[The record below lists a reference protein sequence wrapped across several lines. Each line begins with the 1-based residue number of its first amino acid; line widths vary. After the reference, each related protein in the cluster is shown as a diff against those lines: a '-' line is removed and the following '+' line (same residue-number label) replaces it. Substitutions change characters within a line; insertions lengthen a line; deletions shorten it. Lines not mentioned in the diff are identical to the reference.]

1 MRACEF
7 ESHLEHQ
14 MGAHPIVPEDLD
26 LLYEYSGDVQSIDLV
41 GSHAVNV
48 EEYSRGRRD
57 QS

>member
-1 MRACEF
+1 
-7 ESHLEHQ
+7 
-14 MGAHPIVPEDLD
+14 MGTHPIVPENLT
-26 LLYEYSGDVQSIDLV
+26 LLYEYSGDVWGIDLV

>member
-14 MGAHPIVPEDLD
+14 MGAHPIVLENLG
-26 LLYEYSGDVQSIDLV
+26 LLYEYSGDVWSIDLV
-41 GSHAVNV
+41 GSLAVTM

>member
-14 MGAHPIVPEDLD
+14 MGAHPIVLENLG
-26 LLYEYSGDVQSIDLV
+26 LLYEYSGDVWGIDLV
-41 GSHAVNV
+41 GSLAVNV